1 MNKFLRAPQAA
12 LMTSA
17 LLLLGGC
24 STIGGV
30 ADAINP
36 FDKTEAQKKAEQ
48 GDVAGNSDRISLIS
62 LEDEL
67 AVTGTITPDQ
77 VVLPAAYANTDWPQV
92 GGNPAH
98 VMQHT
103 GASGPLKKI
112 WSKDVG
118 SGTSRKGRVIAQ
130 PVIAGGRIFVM
141 DGKNQVSAYDAATG
155 DRFWEHDVKVAVKK
169 KTRRGRKGI
178 IERISNPLALQ
189 DKGGK
194 DKESVGGGV
203 AVANGRVYVTSGLG
217 VVEALDATTGASVWR
232 KRLRVPLHSAPTIE
246 GGRVFAVTDDNELYA
261 FNASDGAVI
270 WTYQGIIESAR
281 MLTAPAPAV
290 VGDTV
295 IAPFASGEV
304 VALRV
309 QNGGVLWQDTLTASG
324 RLTPLASLNDIS
336 SGPVIADGYVIATS
350 QSGVVSAFDLR
361 TGQLIWSQPAG
372 SLGFPWVAG
381 DFVYMVTVE
390 GEVVCLSKLD
400 GSIVWIQQLPAY
412 KNVKKR
418 KKKIAW
424 AGPIMA
430 GERLL
435 MMASNGQAVTVNPY
449 NGEII
454 SEFKIGARVF
464 ASPIIANETVYVMT
478 DEAKLVALR

>member
-1 MNKFLRAPQAA
+1 MNKFLRAPHAVIASAA
-12 LMTSA
+12 LLFLS
-17 LLLLGGC
+17 GC
-24 STIGGV
+24 STIGSV
-30 ADAINP
+30 TDAINP
-36 FDKTEAQKKAEQ
+36 FDKSDADKRAEQ
-48 GDVAGNSDRISLIS
+48 GEVAGDSDRISLIS

-67 AVTGTITPDQ
+67 SVTGTITPDQ
-77 VVLPAAYANTDWPQV
+77 VVLPAAYTNADWPQV

-103 GASGPLKKI
+103 GASGPLQKI

-118 SGTSRKGRVIAQ
+118 KASSRKGRVVSQ
-130 PVIAGGRIFVM
+130 PVVAGGRIYVM
-141 DGKNQVSAYDAATG
+141 DGNNQVSAYDASTG
-155 DRFWEHDVKVAVKK
+155 DRYWEHDIEVSVRK
-169 KTRRGRKGI
+169 KTRKGRKGI
-178 IERISNPLALQ
+178 IERVSNPLAFG

-203 AVANGRVYVTSGLG
+203 AVANGRVYATSGLG
-217 VVEALDATTGASVWR
+217 VIEALDATTGASIWR
-232 KRLRVPLHSAPTIE
+232 KRLRVPLHSAPTVE

-261 FNASDGAVI
+261 FNASDGSVI

-290 VGDTV
+290 VDDTV

-336 SGPVIADGYVIATS
+336 SGPIIADGYVIATS
-350 QSGVVSAFDLR
+350 QSGVISAFDLR
-361 TGQLIWSQPAG
+361 TGQMIWSQPAG

-381 DFVYMVTVE
+381 DFVYTVTIE

-400 GSIVWIQQLPAY
+400 GSVVWIQQLPAY

-430 GERLL
+430 SDRLL

-449 NGEII
+449 NGAIMN
-454 SEFKIGARVF
+454 EFKIGDSVF

-478 DEAKLVALR
+478 DAAKLVALR